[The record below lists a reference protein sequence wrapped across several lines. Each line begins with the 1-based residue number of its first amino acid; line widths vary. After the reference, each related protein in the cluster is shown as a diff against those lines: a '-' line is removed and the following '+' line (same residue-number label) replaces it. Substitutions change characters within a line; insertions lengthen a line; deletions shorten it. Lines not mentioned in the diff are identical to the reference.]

1 MSDGILSREG
11 SMSGDGKTARG
22 SGSEGNLVCAMVEM
36 VRKSYPNQEQEG
48 PVEMNLKE
56 LQCL

>member
-1 MSDGILSREG
+1 MSDGILSREE

-48 PVEMNLKE
+48 PVEMNLI
-56 LQCL
+56 